1 MIRKT
6 MRIGEVRTSI
16 KLEPE
21 FWGYLKEVAQDR
33 SIRLSRLVNEV
44 AMASPERTNLAST
57 LRTFSLVH
65 AQLRWQGLEQELQEL
80 TLAGNTQD
88 LTRVLDAC
96 PLPCLLLS
104 ADRVIQRLN
113 QAFASWLHVD
123 GRGVLGQ
130 RIDNVMITRGP
141 CMPELWQ
148 RVFGGMAHK
157 ARFNATYVSPG
168 KVRTAQALAIGLS
181 TVNGT
186 SGSTTGNTSGG
197 AGSGAC
203 LVIFETLAGRG

>member
-44 AMASPERTNLAST
+44 AMASPQRTNLAST

-65 AQLRWQGLEQELQEL
+65 AQLRWQGLEQELQKL

-104 ADRVIQRLN
+104 GDRVIQRLN

-130 RIDNVMITRGP
+130 RLDNVMITRGP
-141 CMPELWQ
+141 CMSELWQ
-148 RVFGGMAHK
+148 RVFDGMAHK

-181 TVNGT
+181 TVNG
-186 SGSTTGNTSGG
+186 

>member
-21 FWGYLKEVAQDR
+21 FWSYLKEVAQVR

-65 AQLRWQGLEQELQEL
+65 AQLRWQGLEQELQKL

-104 ADRVIQRLN
+104 EDRVIRRLN

-130 RIDNVMITRGP
+130 RLDNVMITRGP
-141 CMPELWQ
+141 CMAELWQ

-181 TVNGT
+181 TVNG
-186 SGSTTGNTSGG
+186 S
-197 AGSGAC
+197 GSGAC